1 MNFIDSLKEYLNDV
15 ITESQNN
22 ANEEPELE
30 VRFGTYINGRFH
42 PEFEK
47 AILSNLIKETD
58 SEKTCTFIIDT
69 IYSSFDGLKDNGN
82 KININKQSLIKVT
95 SNPSIG
101 NILDWAKT
109 LLGTSYLWGGKS
121 SFGFDCSGLI
131 QSLLSLKNIHFPRD
145 TKDQINS

>member
-69 IYSSFDGLKDNGN
+69 IYSSFDGLKDNVN
-82 KININKQSLIKVT
+82 KIILPNMNK
-95 SNPSIG
+95 SIFF
-101 NILDWAKT
+101 I
-109 LLGTSYLWGGKS
+109 
-121 SFGFDCSGLI
+121 
-131 QSLLSLKNIHFPRD
+131 SLKNLRQEILNLVAVLGFIINED
-145 TKDQINS
+145 TEMLLSEKKTFGIAERMES

>member
-47 AILSNLIKETD
+47 AILSNLIKMFD
-58 SEKTCTFIIDT
+58 YFIN
-69 IYSSFDGLKDNGN
+69 FN
-82 KININKQSLIKVT
+82 
-95 SNPSIG
+95 
-101 NILDWAKT
+101 
-109 LLGTSYLWGGKS
+109 
-121 SFGFDCSGLI
+121 
-131 QSLLSLKNIHFPRD
+131 
-145 TKDQINS
+145 